1 MCSIKKIQFYII
13 FCLFRFQNF
22 NLFIRLSIIKE
33 KQNVPSSTLSNTTST
48 KKKLK
53 EGRFPVNPG
62 ITGYVA
68 ATGET
73 INILDAYEDN
83 RFDPKVNKE

>member
-1 MCSIKKIQFYII
+1 MKIQFYII
-13 FCLFRFQNF
+13 FCLYRFQNV

-33 KQNVPSSTLSNTTST
+33 KQNVPSSTLTNTTST

>member
-1 MCSIKKIQFYII
+1 M
-13 FCLFRFQNF
+13 
-22 NLFIRLSIIKE
+22 SIIKE
-33 KQNVPSSTLSNTTST
+33 KKSVPTSTLANTTST

-83 RFDPKVNKE
+83 RFDPKVNNG

>member
-1 MCSIKKIQFYII
+1 MFQF
-13 FCLFRFQNF
+13 QKS
-22 NLFIRLSIIKE
+22 NLFFRLSIIKE
-33 KQNVPSSTLSNTTST
+33 KQSVPTSTLANTTST

>member
-1 MCSIKKIQFYII
+1 MFQF
-13 FCLFRFQNF
+13 QKF
-22 NLFIRLSIIKE
+22 NLFFRVSIIKE
-33 KQNVPSSTLSNTTST
+33 KQSVPSSTVANTTST

-83 RFDPKVNKE
+83 RFDPKVNNG

>member
-1 MCSIKKIQFYII
+1 MFQF
-13 FCLFRFQNF
+13 QEF
-22 NLFIRLSIIKE
+22 NLFFRLSIIKE
-33 KQNVPSSTLSNTTST
+33 KQSVPTSTLANTTST

-83 RFDPKVNKE
+83 RFDPKVNKG

>member
-1 MCSIKKIQFYII
+1 MCSIKKIQFYIS

>member
-1 MCSIKKIQFYII
+1 MLCNASNNIASYLIQKYTIVI
-13 FCLFRFQNF
+13 ALDPT
-22 NLFIRLSIIKE
+22 KA
-33 KQNVPSSTLSNTTST
+33 SSSPTAR
-48 KKKLK
+48 KAK

-73 INILDAYEDN
+73 INISNAYEDN
-83 RFDPKVNKE
+83 RFDPTVKRII

>member
-1 MCSIKKIQFYII
+1 M
-13 FCLFRFQNF
+13 FRFQKF
-22 NLFIRLSIIKE
+22 YLFLRLSIIKG
-33 KQNVPSSTLSNTTST
+33 KQSVPSSTLTNTTST

-83 RFDPKVNKE
+83 RFDPKVNKG

>member
-1 MCSIKKIQFYII
+1 MCPIKKIQFFYSL
-13 FCLFRFQNF
+13 FCFVFKTLFF
-22 NLFIRLSIIKE
+22 RLLIIKE
-33 KQNVPSSTLSNTTST
+33 KQNVPSSTLTNTTST

-83 RFDPKVNKE
+83 RFDPKVNNG

>member
-1 MCSIKKIQFYII
+1 MIRIFVFQFK
-13 FCLFRFQNF
+13 NS
-22 NLFIRLSIIKE
+22 NLFFRLSISKG
-33 KQNVPSSTLSNTTST
+33 KQNVPSSTLTNTTST

-62 ITGYVA
+62 ITGFVA

-73 INILDAYEDN
+73 INILDAYEDD
-83 RFDPKVNKE
+83 RFDPKVNNG

>member
-1 MCSIKKIQFYII
+1 MFQF
-13 FCLFRFQNF
+13 QKF
-22 NLFIRLSIIKE
+22 NLFFRLSIIKE
-33 KQNVPSSTLSNTTST
+33 KQSVPTSTLANTTST

-83 RFDPKVNKE
+83 RFDPKVNNG

>member
-1 MCSIKKIQFYII
+1 MFQF
-13 FCLFRFQNF
+13 QKS
-22 NLFIRLSIIKE
+22 NLFFRLSIIKE
-33 KQNVPSSTLSNTTST
+33 KQSVPTSTLANTTST

-83 RFDPKVNKE
+83 RFDPKVNNG